1 MSEEKQTQTNAEK
14 NSEQNTSTQASQNN
28 VPYDRFTEVNT
39 QRKEALEQNGKLQ
52 AELDKIYADRKEKE
66 QADLVE
72 QGKAKEALELVTKE
86 RDKYK
91 AKATEWDNYQVNQR
105 ESLMSQLTDDKH
117 KSIAEGLSDL
127 GKLGDFVQSVT
138 ATPNAPSTSTARA
151 TSGKTTEMGGYG
163 SWEEFA
169 IKDPINAEKALHNG
183 NQKKF

>member
-1 MSEEKQTQTNAEK
+1 MSEEKQTQTNAEQ
-14 NSEQNTSTQASQNN
+14 NSVQNTSTQASQNN
-28 VPYDRFTEVNT
+28 VPYDRFTEVNA
-39 QRKEALEQNGKLQ
+39 QRKDALEQNGKLQ
-52 AELDKIYADRKEKE
+52 AELDKIYQDRKEKE
-66 QADLVE
+66 QANLVE
-72 QGKAKEALELVTKE
+72 QGKATEALELVKQE

-91 AKATEWDNYQVNQR
+91 KKSDDWDNYQVTQR
-105 ESLMSQLTDDKH
+105 ENLIAKLNDDKQ

-127 GKLGDFVQSVT
+127 GKLGDYVESQT

-169 IKDPINAEKALHNG
+169 IKDPVNAERALHNG